1 MKLYAH
7 ITIFM
12 SLFLLSA
19 FVAPS
24 DGCATSAPGTAGC
37 DFSAISD
44 SLYSTESASAGG
56 YGAVNSRTG
65 AAGRYQFMPAT
76 RETYIQRNPQCNGQN
91 CRTTEQWISPAC
103 HGVQDCIMS
112 AFTNDNLNQ
121 IRRDPACQQLLANG
135 GQTVTGSGQ
144 GRTLTCQV
152 TESGLIA
159 AFHLGGWDECRNIL
173 ANGRGDNDGPGG
185 RGGTDVSYYVCRHG
199 GLPVPGNCTPSE
211 LTVTPG
217 TEIGTTGTQ
226 AQMDF
231 SGGLNMSGPLD
242 ALRSWWVAG
251 LMLMAEQLTANMAAQ
266 VEAIGIMFDAKHQLE
281 TQRLFQEKT
290 AEAHRDYQPS
300 EQMCTFGTFARDL
313 LATERS
319 TNLSRD
325 AIAERMLQKEVRR
338 GDNFAYSQD
347 SMNLSRI
354 AVFRTRFCDQN
365 DNATGL
371 RLLCPT
377 GGGQP
382 NMRNRDINYTQ
393 TLDKPLSLDIDMLNA
408 GDTEDE
414 QAVFALI
421 DNLFATDSL
430 PIAPENTIE
439 LRRFNNNYLNLRS
452 ITAMRGIARN
462 SVANIV
468 AMKTATPNRGENT
481 NAPYLRALLQEFG
494 LGPEEITNHLGEN
507 PSYYA
512 QMEFLTRKMYQNPVF
527 YTNLY
532 DKPANVQR
540 IRAAMKAIKLMQDRD
555 IHSALQR
562 REMLLSMLL
571 EVRLR
576 NSAEDVYDALE
587 QGMFAIGITSNVSGE
602 TAPEPDTP

>member
-1 MKLYAH
+1 MKIYAH
-7 ITIFM
+7 IAIFTAM
-12 SLFLLSA
+12 LFLAGLYD
-19 FVAPS
+19 PPN
-24 DGCATSAPGTAGC
+24 GCAQGAPGTPAC
-37 DFSAISD
+37 DFSAINN
-44 SLYSTESASAGG
+44 SLYSTESSSAGG
-56 YGAVNSRTG
+56 YTAVNNRTG

-91 CRTTEQWISPAC
+91 CRSTQQWISQPC
-103 HGVQDCIMS
+103 HAVQECIMS
-112 AFTNDNLNQ
+112 AFTNDNLTQ

-135 GQTVTGSGQ
+135 GQTVTGTGQ

-173 ANGRGDNDGPGG
+173 ANGRGDNDGAGG
-185 RGGTDVSYYVCRHG
+185 RGGTDVSYYVCRHA
-199 GLPVPGNCTPSE
+199 GLAVPGNCAPSPV
-211 LTVTPG
+211 TVTPG
-217 TEIGTTGTQ
+217 TGIGSTGTQ

-231 SGGLNMSGPLD
+231 SGGLDLSGPLD
-242 ALRSWWVAG
+242 ALRSWWVAS
-251 LMLMAEQLTANMAAQ
+251 LMLMAEQFTASMAAQ
-266 VEAIGIMFDAKHQLE
+266 VEAIGLMFDAKHQLE

-319 TNLSRD
+319 VNLSRD
-325 AIAERMLQKEVRR
+325 VIAEKLLQKEVRR
-338 GDNFAYSQD
+338 GENFAYSQD
-347 SMNLSRI
+347 SMDLSRI

-365 DNATGL
+365 DNGTGL
-371 RLLCPT
+371 RLLCPN
-377 GGGQP
+377 P
-382 NMRNRDINYTQ
+382 APVHMRNRDINYTQ
-393 TLDKPLSLDIDMLNA
+393 TVDRPLSLNIDMLNA
-408 GDTEDE
+408 ENTEDE
-414 QAVFALI
+414 RAVFALV
-421 DNLFATDSL
+421 DNLFATDGI

-439 LRRFNNNYLNLRS
+439 LRRYNNNYLNLRS

-468 AMKTATPNRGENT
+468 AMKTVTPNRDNNT
-481 NAPYLRALLQEFG
+481 NAPYLRALLREFG
-494 LGPEEITNHLGEN
+494 LSTQEITDHLGEN

-512 QMEFLTRKMYQNPVF
+512 QMEFLTRKMYQNPIF

-571 EVRLR
+571 EIRLR
-576 NSAEDVYDALE
+576 NTAEDAYDALE
-587 QGMFAIGITSNVSGE
+587 KGMFSVGVTSNRSGQ
-602 TAPEPDTP
+602 TAPDPNTP